1 MPSRYAMTMNE
12 QALAPAGWRRWARRV
27 AVAVLSLGCVGP
39 AAAASSPW
47 VKTDHVEARLVT
59 AVSGTGDLATMPVGI
74 EIKLDGDWKTYWRSP
89 GDAGLPPT
97 LDWKGSHNLGT
108 ADLLYPAPERVTV
121 LGIQT
126 FGYKHDVLFSV
137 DVKLAEKGKPL
148 DLALKLDILI
158 CAEQCIPKSIDLALS
173 VPAGPATPDPADAQA
188 IAKAR
193 AAVPTDSRDSGM
205 AIKSAAEISDKGAPA
220 LQVVATSEQPFDKPD
235 VIPEVKPD
243 AQLGT
248 PQVTLS
254 SDKHEATFVLPLSR
268 KLPVGAHLAERAVT
282 LTLTDGNRALEAKVA
297 HIAKGSSAGQETPG
311 PTLLAMLG
319 VALLGGLILNLMPCV
334 LPVLSLKFVSVV
346 SQGGRAPGQVRA
358 GFLATAAGIVV
369 SFLVIA
375 GVLIA
380 VKAGGRTIG
389 WGIQFQEPGFIAA
402 MAVLVTIFACHLA
415 GFFEIPLPR
424 FIANAAGSRT
434 GPDESL
440 AGHFVTGA
448 FATLLATPCS
458 APFLGTAVGFAL
470 AGQNWE
476 MLAIFFALGVGLALP
491 YLLVA
496 AVPSLAT
503 KMPKPGRWML
513 WVKQVMAIPLALTA
527 LWLLGILAS
536 QVGPLAAFVLA
547 ALLLA
552 IVAAVTLRDRLP
564 EARRGLVFPA
574 VVVLAVVAV
583 IVPDVIA
590 AQVKKSGAEANDVIA
605 WKNFDRDQIRSLVS
619 QGKTVFVDVTA
630 DWCLTCQAN
639 KRFVLSKDA
648 IAKRLNSASVPM
660 QADWTRP
667 DPEIGAYLAS
677 YGRYGIPFNIVYGP
691 AAPGGIVLP
700 ELLTQSDVSAA
711 LDKASGAKSSSLLP
725 ASLTP
730 SLQPSSKVAA
740 SEPGPS
746 PRQTSNP

>member
-1 MPSRYAMTMNE
+1 MMKGTRRTSGWRLRTRAIAFV
-12 QALAPAGWRRWARRV
+12 ALA
-27 AVAVLSLGCVGP
+27 LGGIAP
-39 AAAASSPW
+39 AAAASSAW
-47 VKTDHVEARLVT
+47 VKSDHVEARLVT
-59 AVSGTGDLATMPVGI
+59 AVSGTGDLATIPAGLEV
-74 EIKLDGDWKTYWRSP
+74 KLDGDWKTYWRSP

-97 LDWKGSHNLGT
+97 LDWAGSQNLGAAT
-108 ADLLYPAPERVTV
+108 LLYPAPERVTV

-126 FGYKHDVLFSV
+126 FGYKHDVLFPV

-148 DLALKLDILI
+148 DLKLKLDILI
-158 CAEQCIPKSIDLALS
+158 CAEQCIPKSLDLALAI
-173 VPAGPATPDPADAQA
+173 PAGAATSDPTDAQL

-193 AAVPTDSRDSGM
+193 AAVPSDSRTSGL
-205 AIKSAAEISDKGAPA
+205 AIKSAEEVSDKGDAA
-220 LQVVATSEQPFDKPD
+220 LQVVATSERPFGRPD
-235 VIPEVKPD
+235 VIPELKPD

-248 PQVTLS
+248 PRVTLS
-254 SDKHEATFVLPLSR
+254 ADRHEATFVLPLVR
-268 KLPVGAHLAERAVT
+268 KLPVGAHLSGRDAT
-282 LTLTDGNRALEAKVA
+282 FTLTDGDRALETNVPRLG
-297 HIAKGSSAGQETPG
+297 KGSSAAEETPG
-311 PTLLAMLG
+311 PSLLAMLG

-334 LPVLSLKFVSVV
+334 LPVLSLKFISVV
-346 SQGGRAPGQVRA
+346 SQGGRAPAAVRA

-375 GVLIA
+375 GVLIG
-380 VKAGGRTIG
+380 VKAAGHGVG
-389 WGIQFQEPGFIAA
+389 WGIQFQEPAFIAA

-415 GFFEIPLPR
+415 GFFEVPLPR
-424 FIANAAGSRT
+424 FIANAASART

-470 AGQNWE
+470 AGEAWQ

-496 AVPSLAT
+496 AVPSLAA

-513 WVKQVMAIPLALTA
+513 WLKQAMAVPLALTA
-527 LWLLGILAS
+527 VWLLGILAS
-536 QVGPLAAFVLA
+536 QVGVLAALVLA
-547 ALLLA
+547 ALLVA
-552 IVAAVTLRDRLP
+552 IVVAVTLRDRLP
-564 EARRGLVFPA
+564 EARRGMVFPVVVALAVAA
-574 VVVLAVVAV
+574 VVL
-583 IVPDVIA
+583 PDVIA
-590 AQVKKSGAEANDVIA
+590 AQVTKRGAEAGDVIA
-605 WKNFDRDQIRSLVS
+605 WKDFDRDRIRSLVS

-660 QADWTRP
+660 KADWTRP
-667 DPEIGAYLAS
+667 NPEIGSYLAS

-700 ELLTQSDVSAA
+700 ELLTQGDVSAA
-711 LDKASGAKSSSLLP
+711 LDKAGGIKSSSL
-725 ASLTP
+725 P
-730 SLQPSSKVAA
+730 STSEVAA
-740 SEPGPS
+740 AGAN
-746 PRQTSNP
+746 R

>member
-1 MPSRYAMTMNE
+1 MPSRYASLME
-12 QALAPAGWRRWARRV
+12 DLKRAPIGWRPRLRAVALAVFA
-27 AVAVLSLGCVGP
+27 LGLVGP

-47 VKTDHVEARLVT
+47 VKTDHMEARLLT
-59 AVSGTGDLATMPVGI
+59 AVSGTGDLAAMPAGI

-97 LDWKGSHNLGT
+97 LDWTGSRNLG
-108 ADLLYPAPERVTV
+108 AASLLYPAPERVTV

-126 FGYKHDVLFSV
+126 FGYKHDVLFPV
-137 DVKLAEKGKPL
+137 DVKLAEAGKPL
-148 DLALKLDILI
+148 DLRLKLDILI
-158 CAEQCIPKSIDLALS
+158 CAEQCVPKSLDLTLA
-173 VPAGPATPDPADAQA
+173 VPAAPATPDPTGAQL

-193 AAVPTDSRDSGM
+193 AAVPSDSRTSGM
-205 AIKSAAEISDKGAPA
+205 AIKSAEEVSDEGNAA
-220 LQVVATSEQPFDKPD
+220 LQVVATSERPFAKPD
-235 VIPEVKPD
+235 IVPELTPD

-248 PQVTLS
+248 PRAILS
-254 SDKHEATFVLPLSR
+254 ADRREATFVLPLVR
-268 KLPVGAHLAERAVT
+268 KLPVGAHLAGRGATFT
-282 LTLTDGNRALEAKVA
+282 LVDGDRALEAKVA
-297 HIAKGSSAGQETPG
+297 SLGQGSSAAQETPG
-311 PTLLAMLG
+311 PSLLAMLG

-346 SQGGRAPGQVRA
+346 GQGGRAPAAVRS
-358 GFLATAAGIVV
+358 GFLATAAGIIV

-375 GVLIA
+375 GALIA
-380 VKAGGRTIG
+380 VKAAGHTIG
-389 WGIQFQEPGFIAA
+389 WGIQFQEPAFIAA

-415 GFFEIPLPR
+415 GFFEVPLPR
-424 FIANAAGSRT
+424 FVADAASSRT

-470 AGQNWE
+470 AGESWQL
-476 MLAIFFALGVGLALP
+476 LAIFLALGLGLALP

-496 AVPSLAT
+496 ALPGLAAT
-503 KMPKPGRWML
+503 MPKPGRWML
-513 WVKQVMAIPLALTA
+513 RLKQAMAVPLALTA
-527 LWLLGILAS
+527 LWLLRILAS
-536 QVGPLAAFVLA
+536 EVGAVAAIAPA
-547 ALLLA
+547 ALLLV

-564 EARRGLVFPA
+564 EARRGFVLPSVI
-574 VVVLAVVAV
+574 VLAVVAV
-583 IVPDVIA
+583 ALPDVIA
-590 AQVKKSGAEANDVIA
+590 AQVKRSGAEADDIVA
-605 WKNFDRDQIRSLVS
+605 WKTFDRDQIRSLVS

-648 IAKRLNSASVPM
+648 IAARLNSASVPM

-700 ELLTQSDVSAA
+700 ELLTQGDVSAA
-711 LDKASGAKSSSLLP
+711 LDKAAGTKASALPLRSEFAIAGAEDSHRP
-725 ASLTP
+725 AST
-730 SLQPSSKVAA
+730 QVT
-740 SEPGPS
+740 
-746 PRQTSNP
+746 RR